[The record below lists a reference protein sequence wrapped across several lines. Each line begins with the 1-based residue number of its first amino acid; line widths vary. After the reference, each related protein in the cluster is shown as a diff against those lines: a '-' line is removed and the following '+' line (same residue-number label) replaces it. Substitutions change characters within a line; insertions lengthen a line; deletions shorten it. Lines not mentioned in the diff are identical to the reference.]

1 MGPGK
6 AFPRCVGVIHRIWL
20 ADPRSAEAR
29 TRAAARAV
37 IGGCPTLPAVC
48 AGGWAFV
55 NVDTTP
61 SLELSAVIH
70 GVIPNTRV
78 FTSGR
83 RDLS

>member
-1 MGPGK
+1 
-6 AFPRCVGVIHRIWL
+6 
-20 ADPRSAEAR
+20 
-29 TRAAARAV
+29 
-37 IGGCPTLPAVC
+37 
-48 AGGWAFV
+48 V

-83 RDLS
+83 RDLSYDDAGGGDPSLRLKSACAQDDAGYSGQNKYGTRAAV